1 MGVALPK
8 RIVVG
13 TTSKHKLAELQSI
26 ARSFGSELVSLTEA
40 ALEWGLIPL
49 GEIEEDGAS
58 FTENAE
64 IKARA
69 VLEWCGMPALG
80 DDSGLEVEALGG
92 RPGIYSARY
101 AGPGAS
107 DADRISKLLNE
118 LKEVPT
124 PRRAR
129 FRCSL
134 CLLLPSGERFVADG
148 ELQGEVLHGPRGDQ
162 GFGYDPVIHLYDLN
176 ATLAEVDFSVTCNE
190 GFRARA
196 AKALFSQFTLG

>member
-1 MGVALPK
+1 MSAALPK

-13 TTSKHKLAELQSI
+13 TTSKHKLAELRSV
-26 ARSFGSELVSLTEA
+26 ASSFGAEIVSLSEA
-40 ALEWGLIPL
+40 AIERGLPPL
-49 GEIEEDGAS
+49 GEIQEHGTS
-58 FTENAE
+58 FSENAE

-69 VLEWCGMPALG
+69 VLKWCGMPALG

-107 DADRISKLLNE
+107 DADRIAKLLVE
-118 LKEVPT
+118 LNGVPA

-134 CLLLPSGERFVADG
+134 CLLLPGGERFVAEG
-148 ELQGEVLHGPRGDQ
+148 ELQGEVLHAPRGDH

-196 AKALFSQFTLG
+196 AKALFSQFA